1 MQTAKDGLA
10 YDPIRLF
17 ESKEAAIQS
26 AQDRGMVF
34 TLVASTHEATN
45 VECYAL
51 KSGTKYLRCSGR
63 LVEGTSNMTPYTPHR
78 QLMKERKE
86 EREAKA
92 NGQQT

>member
-26 AQDRGMVF
+26 AQDRGMVLELAM
-34 TLVASTHEATN
+34 TRDEATKIK
-45 VECYAL
+45 CYAL

-63 LVEGTSNMTPYTPHR
+63 LVAGTSNMTPYNLSLIHI
-78 QLMKERKE
+78 
-86 EREAKA
+86 
-92 NGQQT
+92 